1 MTLSLVEEIE
11 QLQNCQ
17 THQECAA
24 WLLTCPY
31 SKLMTYEMAI
41 KARLRTRG
49 FLVGIEHLDS
59 LLASLRSARDEGR
72 PQWSE
77 ADQKLGDFIAAIAA
91 GHYREEEQSFPPVG
105 GEGEPI

>member
-1 MTLSLVEEIE
+1 MSLSLVEEIE

-17 THQECAA
+17 THQECAQ

-41 KARLRTRG
+41 RARLRTRG
-49 FLVGIEHLDS
+49 FLEGIEYLDKELRRLRAPRWDGEFDERNGHGRQTMMLYADGHLP
-59 LLASLRSARDEGR
+59 LE
-72 PQWSE
+72 E
-77 ADQKLGDFIAAIAA
+77 DQP
-91 GHYREEEQSFPPVG
+91 FPPVG